1 MTRFDRYLL
10 REAAAPLLFSLA
22 LYSALAVVSVT
33 LPRLQWV
40 VGAPF
45 GGLAYWLLLQVP
57 AALVQTLP
65 VALVLTVLLVFGRLS
80 ASSELAAAQA
90 GGISLLRVGGV
101 FVALSALFAVTALGV
116 NEYVL
121 PVTNAKVGSLY
132 WPLTTGGQSGL
143 WRLAAKNIPL
153 SGYTLYFETAD
164 PETDDLLGVRIE
176 AWQGERGT
184 FVLAERARF
193 GADGLELYNY
203 SSSTLDFA
211 ALKSANQGS
220 TAQDEATQ
228 NAETNSAADTLQA
241 FVLRYTE
248 SARPDQP
255 LVLKTSESV
264 DELVTRYSGGGFED
278 SRSLGDTY
286 QDAADPSLSPQDRR
300 QAAVLFHRK
309 LAEPFANLTLL
320 LVAIPLSL
328 LYARNRGVA
337 FGLSLVVTLA
347 WYVLLT
353 AGQLLAQSGALPVWL
368 GLWFG
373 NIALATTGLYL
384 LLARTR
390 LR

>member
-1 MTRFDRYLL
+1 MLGLYAEDPVPMTRFDRYLL
-10 REAAAPLLFSLA
+10 REAVAPLLFSLA

-40 VGAPF
+40 VGAPVA
-45 GGLAYWLLLQVP
+45 GLAYWLLLQVP

-65 VALVLTVLLVFGRLS
+65 VALVLTVLLVFGRLA

-90 GGISLLRVGGV
+90 GGISLLRVGAA
-101 FVALSALFAVTALGV
+101 FVVVSILFAALALGA
-116 NEYVL
+116 NQWVL

-153 SGYTLYFETAD
+153 NGYTLYFESTD
-164 PETDDLLGVRIE
+164 PATDDLLGVRIE
-176 AWQGERGT
+176 AWQGEKGT
-184 FVLAERARF
+184 FVLAKRARF
-193 GADGLELYNY
+193 GKDGLELYEY

-211 ALKSANQGS
+211 ALTATGGDAAN
-220 TAQDEATQ
+220 
-228 NAETNSAADTLQA
+228 TLKN

-248 SARPDQP
+248 SPRPDQP
-255 LVLKTSESV
+255 LVLSTSDV
-264 DELVTRYSGGGFED
+264 DDLVTRYGGGGFED
-278 SRSLGDTY
+278 SRSLRTTF
-286 QDAADPSLSPQDRR
+286 QDAANPALSPQDRR

-309 LAEPFANLTLL
+309 LAEPFANVTLL
-320 LVAIPLSL
+320 LVAVPLSL
-328 LYARNRGVA
+328 LYARSRGVA

-347 WYVLLT
+347 WYLLLT

-373 NIALATTGLYL
+373 NFALAAVGLYL